1 MLLEE
6 EAVRKN
12 ADRYLQTLQ
21 KEYKAGIKSLDDE
34 LKRFYELYAT
44 ENGVSAAQI
53 RKPLSREE
61 WLRYEE
67 QVTELL
73 KDSGMYQDRKARNRY
88 LSGRI
93 SRLQALQ
100 NQAELELEKLGF
112 NHNGTLTKHLHE
124 TYEDSY
130 YHTVYNFGQ
139 VGITGRFDRLNPR
152 KVEQICKVEWS
163 GKSFSSRVWDNTA
176 KLKREVKRLL
186 STGSICG
193 TPVRV
198 LSQRLAERM
207 NVSYHRAETLVRT
220 ESAQI
225 SARATADGYEK
236 SGVEKYRI
244 LATLD
249 NRTSSICR
257 SLDGKVFLLS
267 EKVTGETY
275 PPFHPNCRTTTVP
288 EFDDFKINSTRAA
301 KDKDN
306 NRLEVPVGMKYPE
319 WYQKYVLEEP
329 EQKILFTPA
338 SNKQEAMAYLKNTLG
353 FEKVQLTN
361 TTLET
366 INDISYALTEFY
378 NEYPIVNGFI
388 KELKS
393 DAAMGDVVAAASAGY
408 KKGDIV
414 TCLKINSKYF
424 KQQDELNK
432 MIEEHTRLNLWSPKQ
447 GIYDIIKHELAHV
460 AEASLY
466 FKEAGIDPFESDPIK
481 SLNEKIY
488 RHQAIVAFGK
498 GEIATEIVTQAFQNL
513 GIPLTEENL
522 KKEICEY
529 AADGI
534 NEAFAECI
542 SENYNGTKRR
552 VAQEVMKLFRE
563 RMNR

>member
-53 RKPLSREE
+53 RKPMSREE

-329 EQKILFTPA
+329 KKSVPKFIPIKGLSTAA
-338 SNKQEAMAYLKNTLG
+338 SDKMLRDYIELELTYIPMQHEALLQNY
-353 FEKVQLTN
+353 
-361 TTLET
+361 
-366 INDISYALTEFY
+366 INEIE
-378 NEYPIVNGFI
+378 IVDGR
-388 KELKS
+388 
-393 DAAMGDVVAAASAGY
+393 VAAFYPPTKTVQIPREA
-408 KKGDIV
+408 
-414 TCLKINSKYF
+414 L
-424 KQQDELNK
+424 
-432 MIEEHTRLNLWSPKQ
+432 EET
-447 GIYDIIKHELAHV
+447 GVVVHELAH
-460 AEASLY
+460 ALERQLDLY
-466 FKEAGIDPFESDPIK
+466 HNAKFLSVLNNGLENVTWSDI
-481 SLNEKIY
+481 I
-488 RHQAIVAFGK
+488 
-498 GEIATEIVTQAFQNL
+498 TDTD
-513 GIPLTEENL
+513 T
-522 KKEICEY
+522 
-529 AADGI
+529 
-534 NEAFAECI
+534 FAEPVDLLNISTDKFVTVYQRHVYDVDYEGNGRIDFANNFAFNTKTLLDYFAEGYRYFCI
-542 SENYNGTKRR
+542 WPEQLRKKDPLLYQFIEEMVT
-552 VAQEVMKLFRE
+552 
-563 RMNR
+563 

>member
-1 MLLEE
+1 MAKNSKEYWQERMLLEE

-12 ADRYLQTLQ
+12 ADRYLKILQ
-21 KEYKAGIKSLDDE
+21 KEYKAGIKSLDEE
-34 LKRFYELYAT
+34 LKRFYETYAT
-44 ENGVSAAQI
+44 ENGVSAAQV

-67 QVTELL
+67 QVNELL
-73 KDSGMYQDRKARNRY
+73 KESRMYQDRKARNQY

-112 NHNGTLTKHLHE
+112 NHDSSLMKHLIE

-130 YHTVYNFGQ
+130 YHSVYNFGQ
-139 VGITGRFDRLNPR
+139 VGIIGRFDRLNPR

-193 TPVRV
+193 TPVKV

-236 SGVEKYRI
+236 SGVKKYRI

-329 EQKILFTPA
+329 KKSVPEFIPVKGLSTAASDKMLRDYIELELSYFPLHHEKLLQNYVNEIEIVDGRAGSFNPKTKTIQIPREALEERGLLVHELAHALEQRFDLYHNEKFLLVLNNGLENITWSDIITDEDTFAEPVDL
-338 SNKQEAMAYLKNTLG
+338 LNTNSDKFVTIYQRRVYDADYEGNGRIDFANNFAFNAKTMLDYFAEG
-353 FEKVQLTN
+353 YRYYCIWPEQLREKDPMLYQ
-361 TTLET
+361 
-366 INDISYALTEFY
+366 
-378 NEYPIVNGFI
+378 FI
-388 KELKS
+388 KELS
-393 DAAMGDVVAAASAGY
+393 
-408 KKGDIV
+408 I
-414 TCLKINSKYF
+414 
-424 KQQDELNK
+424 
-432 MIEEHTRLNLWSPKQ
+432 
-447 GIYDIIKHELAHV
+447 
-460 AEASLY
+460 
-466 FKEAGIDPFESDPIK
+466 
-481 SLNEKIY
+481 
-488 RHQAIVAFGK
+488 
-498 GEIATEIVTQAFQNL
+498 
-513 GIPLTEENL
+513 
-522 KKEICEY
+522 
-529 AADGI
+529 
-534 NEAFAECI
+534 
-542 SENYNGTKRR
+542 
-552 VAQEVMKLFRE
+552 
-563 RMNR
+563 